1 MKLYYIT
8 IKDREGNISGY
19 ETADFRTHLVERGP
33 NEPPE
38 ILKIV
43 RLDPVTRTEIDMY
56 SH

>member
-1 MKLYYIT
+1 MRLYYVT

-19 ETADFRTHLVERGP
+19 ETPDFRTYLAERGP

-43 RLDPVTRTEIDMY
+43 RLDPVTRSEIDMY
-56 SH
+56 PL